1 MRAECDSE
9 THVPTTY
16 DQSVTFEQSVTF
28 DQTGLDQPRFE
39 PSPLDASTCSW
50 TLSCAK
56 AWRMDDETLR
66 DIFTRIVGR
75 MVLDHGD
82 TVMRAVMPFLAERRD
97 CRSMTRAEM
106 LAVVKQHE
114 ERFNPPDLP
123 ASGARA
129 GFAPSGLA
137 RHG

>member
-1 MRAECDSE
+1 MRTDDDSGTVE
-9 THVPTTY
+9 PTTHH
-16 DQSVTFEQSVTF
+16 E
-28 DQTGLDQPRFE
+28 TGFE
-39 PSPLDASTCSW
+39 PSPPDAPMSS

-56 AWRMDDETLR
+56 AWRMDDEALR

-75 MVLDHGD
+75 MVLDNGD

-106 LAVVKQHE
+106 LSVVKQHE
-114 ERFNPPDLP
+114 ERFNPPALR

-129 GFAPSGLA
+129 VDPRFALLGTA
-137 RHG
+137 QYG

>member
-1 MRAECDSE
+1 
-9 THVPTTY
+9 
-16 DQSVTFEQSVTF
+16 
-28 DQTGLDQPRFE
+28 
-39 PSPLDASTCSW
+39 
-50 TLSCAK
+50 
-56 AWRMDDETLR
+56 MDDETLR

-97 CRSMTRAEM
+97 CRSMTRVEM